1 MFLFNYFEQLL
12 KNKIIEINGFYLYD
26 ELIDSD
32 QLEDFSDLS
41 ILTFNELR
49 DYFVFKEYYF
59 IKMLNK
65 NLKLN
70 NQIKYKIFTD
80 SPTHCFYVVNN
91 TVTMEP
97 QMKSITKGI
106 GFFKKKEYSEK
117 KKEIIK
123 LKDLKQN
130 NFGMLV
136 DVRGDFK
143 YIVGYDRDALK
154 KHYDDSAPFKNPILF
169 YGKILFGGKDPN
181 GTSTPYGSSIIFITV
196 TRKDV
201 VGRNILYPILAY
213 YSDKHKIIS
222 DRRSLSDD
230 ADNVWNKISSLSGD
244 QNIKLLKFAP
254 IDDFNDKITDPEE
267 DDGRIYNSK
276 QYQEISSEFINSIKN
291 NTKLSQQQKLEK
303 LREEDYTNWV
313 YELKDSA
320 VSEIKD
326 VTDHLIENH
335 KKFIKKDKNI
345 TNQEL
350 LSLASQLFNKRAS
363 EIDV

>member
-1 MFLFNYFEQLL
+1 MTTLL
-12 KNKIIEINGFYLYD
+12 DKEPEI
-26 ELIDSD
+26 
-32 QLEDFSDLS
+32 
-41 ILTFNELR
+41 
-49 DYFVFKEYYF
+49 
-59 IKMLNK
+59 
-65 NLKLN
+65 
-70 NQIKYKIFTD
+70 
-80 SPTHCFYVVNN
+80 P
-91 TVTMEP
+91 
-97 QMKSITKGI
+97 KG
-106 GFFKKKEYSEK
+106 
-117 KKEIIK
+117 
-123 LKDLKQN
+123 
-130 NFGMLV
+130 
-136 DVRGDFK
+136 
-143 YIVGYDRDALK
+143 
-154 KHYDDSAPFKNPILF
+154 
-169 YGKILFGGKDPN
+169 
-181 GTSTPYGSSIIFITV
+181 
-196 TRKDV
+196 
-201 VGRNILYPILAY
+201 
-213 YSDKHKIIS
+213 
-222 DRRSLSDD
+222 
-230 ADNVWNKISSLSGD
+230 
-244 QNIKLLKFAP
+244 KLLKFAP